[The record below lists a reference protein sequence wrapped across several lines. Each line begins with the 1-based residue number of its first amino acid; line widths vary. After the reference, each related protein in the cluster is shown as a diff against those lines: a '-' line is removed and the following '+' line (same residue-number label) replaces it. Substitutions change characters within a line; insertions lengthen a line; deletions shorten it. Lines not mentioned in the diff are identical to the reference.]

1 MSAECMGWVYRF
13 SPAKNATLLVHLAL
27 ADAAND
33 LHGYEIWMNQT
44 TLADKCRVTRQTV
57 NTALAWLVDEDL
69 IEVLEEGGGRRR
81 PNRYRF
87 LMPLALPV
95 WGPLPH
101 WESVGNADSNREKL
115 SNMATQTVKS
125 ADSLA
130 PETVGYPDTEP
141 KEIYNPSKTQNTNNA
156 REAFDT
162 FWDTYPRK
170 AGKGQAR
177 KAWTTAITKTDPQSI
192 VDAALVFRNDPN
204 RTDQFTP
211 HPATWLN
218 GERWDD
224 DPLPSS
230 ITSNN
235 TRTRQPIEEWWDR
248 SEPSGDLEL

>member
-13 SPAKNATLLVHLAL
+13 SPAKGATLMVHLAL

-33 LHGYEIWMNQT
+33 LHGYEIWMRQA
-44 TLADKCRVTRQTV
+44 TLAEKCRMTRRTV
-57 NTALAWLVDEDL
+57 NTALAWLVDEGL
-69 IEVLEEGGGRRR
+69 LEVLEESRRHTA
-81 PNRYRF
+81 NRYRF
-87 LMPLALPV
+87 LMPIGVPV
-95 WGPLPH
+95 WDPSAHL
-101 WESVGNADSNREKL
+101 NRNTFPSSSGL
-115 SNMATQTVKS
+115 GVKS
-125 ADSLA
+125 VQLGVKQVHTSDGLGEK
-130 PETVGYPDTEP
+130 PFHTEP

-177 KAWTTAITKTDPQSI
+177 KAWATAITKTDPQSI
-192 VDAALVFRNDPN
+192 VDAALVYRNDPN

-230 ITSNN
+230 TTSNN